1 MAQFDVYK
9 NLSKS
14 SRDAYPFLVDIQH
27 SILGDLSTRMVVPL
41 TRNKLNSSLVIKKLT
56 PEVDF
61 DGKGYIFVTQQITT
75 VPAET
80 LKSVVGTLSE
90 SRSALV
96 DAIDFAITG
105 I

>member
-1 MAQFDVYK
+1 MVQFDVYK

-61 DGKGYIFVTQQITT
+61 DGKGYI
-75 VPAET
+75 
-80 LKSVVGTLSE
+80 L
-90 SRSALV
+90 
-96 DAIDFAITG
+96 
-105 I
+105 